1 MCANAIQDIHLT
13 KTALVVMVRDVSG
26 GTSVFDQSLDFSTLF
41 VNAQLCNRNS
51 VFLHLDMPYRANFDS
66 FISLNKT
73 KL

>member
-1 MCANAIQDIHLT
+1 MCANAIQDIHST
-13 KTALVVMVRDVSG
+13 KTASVVMVRDVSG
-26 GTSVFDQSLDFSTLF
+26 GTSVFDQSLDFRTLF
-41 VNAQLCNRNS
+41 VNVRLCNRNS